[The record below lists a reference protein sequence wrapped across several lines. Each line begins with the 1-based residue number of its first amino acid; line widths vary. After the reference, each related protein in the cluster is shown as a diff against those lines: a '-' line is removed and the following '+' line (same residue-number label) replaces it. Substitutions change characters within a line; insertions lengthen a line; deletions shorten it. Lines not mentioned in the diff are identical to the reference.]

1 MMVRF
6 LFLVRLIYKA
16 IFSEEMK
23 GNSDEQLSK
32 FKMLLIKTTLVSCQR
47 LQLTNVFLCRAGIS
61 SWMKKVHPWVGR
73 ALFPQAYHSA
83 WQREIS
89 R

>member
-1 MMVRF
+1 MLVRF

-16 IFSEEMK
+16 IFSEDMK
-23 GNSDEQLSK
+23 GNSDERLSN
-32 FKMLLIKTTLVSCQR
+32 FKMLLIKTTLVLCQG

-61 SWMKKVHPWVGR
+61 SWMKKVHPRGGR
-73 ALFPQAYHSA
+73 ALLPQAHHSA

>member
-32 FKMLLIKTTLVSCQR
+32 FKMLLIKTTLVLAKDSSSPMSSCAE
-47 LQLTNVFLCRAGIS
+47 LES
-61 SWMKKVHPWVGR
+61 VHG
-73 ALFPQAYHSA
+73 
-83 WQREIS
+83 
-89 R
+89 

>member
-23 GNSDEQLSK
+23 GNSEEQLSK
-32 FKMLLIKTTLVSCQR
+32 FKM
-47 LQLTNVFLCRAGIS
+47 F
-61 SWMKKVHPWVGR
+61 
-73 ALFPQAYHSA
+73 
-83 WQREIS
+83 
-89 R
+89 